1 MKDFPIYNVSFK
13 LLNENFSFFCKKDRL
28 NHIFICLRCFLLSS
42 WVISEGCIFQKYCS
56 LSFSCYSK
64 GTHPFWI
71 TWFSK
76 KNPKLKLT
84 CKNLFDKEIKVQ
96 YYAHQSKASFLYKTV
111 QILVLLFLLSRGSS
125 FWKKCILWSRPM
137 HLANSKVDLL
147 EHISIWL
154 FAPLDGCGT

>member
-28 NHIFICLRCFLLSS
+28 KHIFICLRCFLLSS

-76 KNPKLKLT
+76 KNPKLKIT

-96 YYAHQSKASFLYKTV
+96 YYAHQSKGIPSIKSVIFIQNRPDFSAFVFTFKGLI
-111 QILVLLFLLSRGSS
+111 IL
-125 FWKKCILWSRPM
+125 KKM
-137 HLANSKVDLL
+137 HSL
-147 EHISIWL
+147 I
-154 FAPLDGCGT
+154 